1 MHSILSEL
9 WNGEIAPCEHCG
21 ARDGKANTLFTGM
34 RQKREVLE
42 AELTERQK
50 ADLDRYFQL
59 SEDYLLR
66 MMELAFREGIILG
79 ARLGSAVF
87 SEGG

>member
-1 MHSILSEL
+1 
-9 WNGEIAPCEHCG
+9 
-21 ARDGKANTLFTGM
+21 M
-34 RQKREVLE
+34 RQKGEVLE
-42 AELTERQK
+42 AELTEQQK
-50 ADLDRYFQL
+50 AHLDRYFQL

-79 ARLGSAVF
+79 ARFGTAVF